1 MVQAP
6 LTFGWAGLRWAGAAG
21 GHDGGV
27 RIVIA
32 EDQFILRQGLSALL
46 APWGIQTVA
55 AGPDAASA
63 LRACA
68 ELAPDLALL
77 DIRMPP
83 THRDEGLRAALELRR
98 GSPGFPVLLLSQY
111 VEHLY
116 VQELLDSPGGGVG
129 YLLKDRVF
137 DDARF
142 ASQLRAVSAGG
153 TVIDAEVVKNLLSRR
168 SSEARLSELTPRELE
183 VLGLMAQGRGNQQIA
198 EELVVT
204 LKAVAKHINS
214 IFTKLALPAG
224 APQDRRVAAVL
235 SYLRSEG

>member
-1 MVQAP
+1 M
-6 LTFGWAGLRWAGAAG
+6 
-21 GHDGGV
+21 

-32 EDQFILRQGLSALL
+32 EDQLILRQGLTALL
-46 APWGIQTVA
+46 APLGITTVA
-55 AGPDAASA
+55 AEPDAERA

-68 ELAPDLALL
+68 ALQPDLALL

-83 THRDEGLRAALELRR
+83 THRDEGLRAALELRATT
-98 GSPGFPVLLLSQY
+98 PGFPVMLLSQY

-142 ASQLRAVSAGG
+142 ASQLRSVSAGG
-153 TVIDAEVVKNLLSRR
+153 TVMDPEVVANLMSRR
-168 SSEARLSELTPRELE
+168 DTSARLAPLTPRELE
-183 VLGLMAQGRGNQQIA
+183 VLGLMAQGRGNQQMA

-204 LKAVAKHINS
+204 LKAVAKHINA
-214 IFTKLALPAG
+214 IFTKLGLPAG
-224 APQDRRVAAVL
+224 APEDRRVAAVL
-235 SYLRSEG
+235 EYLRSGS

>member
-1 MVQAP
+1 MGVPCLETRLPRIGSGLWWWRVVTSSLFRARAPVSVVQAP

-98 GSPGFPVLLLSQY
+98 GPL
-111 VEHLY
+111 
-116 VQELLDSPGGGVG
+116 
-129 YLLKDRVF
+129 
-137 DDARF
+137 
-142 ASQLRAVSAGG
+142 ASLFCC
-153 TVIDAEVVKNLLSRR
+153 SRNTWSTCMCR
-168 SSEARLSELTPRELE
+168 SCLTPR
-183 VLGLMAQGRGNQQIA
+183 
-198 EELVVT
+198 
-204 LKAVAKHINS
+204 
-214 IFTKLALPAG
+214 
-224 APQDRRVAAVL
+224 AAAWVIC
-235 SYLRSEG
+235 